1 MNTVR
6 VLISVVVNNRWLMCQ
21 MDVKNAFLHG
31 NHEEEVCMKLPPDH
45 PQGSD
50 PNLVCRLHKS
60 IYRLKQSPR
69 AWHAQLR
76 VVLEESGFK

>member
-6 VLISVVVNNRWLMCQ
+6 ALLSVAVNNRWLMCQ

-31 NHEEEVCMKLPPDH
+31 NLKEEVYMKLPPDH

-50 PNLVCRLHKS
+50 PNLVCWLHKS
-60 IYRLKQSPR
+60 ICGLKQCPL
-69 AWHAQLR
+69 AWHA
-76 VVLEESGFK
+76 